1 MSTTS
6 DQRFI
11 NGQSAA
17 IFTGIGDNSIS
28 NLNTTLQE
36 KLDNKLSILKND
48 LKKEF
53 SESLSILKSVILER
67 LLIDNKKLRERLSWV
82 EEIENLYEHIYDL
95 EIAVQGVNQQ
105 SRRNNA
111 EISGIPLSV
120 NDDILEETTI
130 SMLNKIVDDPMS
142 PNEVEAC
149 HRIGGRAGEKA
160 RLQLTDLSIEKEAKK
175 SRAI

>member
-1 MSTTS
+1 M
-6 DQRFI
+6 DKALIYFV
-11 NGQSAA
+11 
-17 IFTGIGDNSIS
+17 DNSIS
-28 NLNTTLQE
+28 NLNTTLQD

-67 LLIDNKKLRERLSWV
+67 LLIDNKKLRKRLSWV
-82 EEIENLYEHIYDL
+82 EAEIENLYEHIYDL

-111 EISGIPLSV
+111 EILGTLLSV

-130 SMLNKIVDDPMS
+130 SMLNKIVDDPIS

-149 HRIGGRAGEKA
+149 HRIVVELVK
-160 RLQLTDLSIEKEAKK
+160 RLQLSDLSIEKEAKK
-175 SRAI
+175 SRAIESSWKK